1 MYVLR
6 IEVFV
11 NHAAQLGEGPLW
23 DPRSNRLYWVD
34 TYGKALHSVDSNGGD
49 MRTWS
54 MPEPIGAC
62 ALREKGGA
70 IVALR
75 SGFFELDFDSGE
87 VKLLCETHPGELR
100 PRFNDGKT
108 DRQGRF
114 IAGTMD
120 FEEEAPVASLFRLD
134 PDLSVKKIDDQII
147 CSNGPCFSPDGRTM
161 YFADSFKKTIFA
173 YEYDIETGNVKSRR
187 VFACFNDFQG
197 YPDGMTV
204 DSEGG
209 VWVVEVYAGR
219 LLRYDSLGG
228 LDRVVGLPVFSS
240 TSIMFG
246 GPNLD
251 IAYITSMARPF
262 GDRYPMEKEAGM
274 VFAIYGL
281 GVKGL
286 PETPFAG

>member
-1 MYVLR
+1 MLK
-6 IEVFV
+6 IEVLV
-11 NHAAQLGEGPLW
+11 DHPSQLGEGPLW
-23 DPRSNRLYWVD
+23 DAQTNRLYWVD
-34 TYGKALHSVDSNGGD
+34 TYGPALHSVDAAGGD
-49 MRTWS
+49 MKTWN

-75 SGFFELDFDSGE
+75 SGFFELDFATGE
-87 VKLLCETHPGELR
+87 VSLIKHTHPGELR

-120 FEEEAPVASLFRLD
+120 FQEQDPVAALFRMD
-134 PDLSVKKIDDQII
+134 HDLSVTKIDQDII

-161 YFADSFKKTIFA
+161 YFADSFLKKIFA
-173 YEYDIETGNVKSRR
+173 YDYDIETGDLLSRR
-187 VFACFNDFQG
+187 TFASFEAFQG

-209 VWVVEVYAGR
+209 VWVAEVYAGR
-219 LLRYDSLGG
+219 LLRYDPRGAI
-228 LDRVVGLPVFSS
+228 DRVVGLPVFAT
-240 TSIMFG
+240 TSVMFG
-246 GPNLD
+246 GPDLD

-262 GDRYPMEKEAGM
+262 GDRYHMEKEAGM
-274 VFAIYGL
+274 VFAIHGL
-281 GVKGL
+281 GVTGIS
-286 PETPFAG
+286 ETRFAG

>member
-1 MYVLR
+1 MLK
-6 IEVFV
+6 IEVLV
-11 NHAAQLGEGPLW
+11 DHPSQLGEGPLW
-23 DPRSNRLYWVD
+23 DAQTNRLYWVD
-34 TYGKALHSVDSNGGD
+34 TYGLALHSVDAAGGD
-49 MRTWS
+49 MKTWN

-75 SGFFELDFDSGE
+75 SGFFELDFTTGE
-87 VKLLCETHPGELR
+87 VSLIKHTHPGELR

-120 FEEEAPVASLFRLD
+120 FQEQDPVAALFRMD
-134 PDLSVKKIDDQII
+134 HDLSVTKIDQDII

-161 YFADSFKKTIFA
+161 YFADSFLKKIFA
-173 YEYDIETGNVKSRR
+173 YDYDIETGDLLSRR
-187 VFACFNDFQG
+187 TFASFEAFQG

-209 VWVVEVYAGR
+209 VWVAEVYAGR
-219 LLRYDSLGG
+219 LLRYDPRGA
-228 LDRVVGLPVFSS
+228 LDRVVGLPVFAT
-240 TSIMFG
+240 TSVMFG
-246 GPNLD
+246 GPDLD

-262 GDRYPMEKEAGM
+262 GDRYHMEKEAGM
-274 VFAIYGL
+274 VFAIHGL
-281 GVKGL
+281 GVTGIS
-286 PETPFAG
+286 ETRFAG

>member
-1 MYVLR
+1 MK
-6 IEVFV
+6 IEVLV
-11 NHAAQLGEGPLW
+11 DHPSQLGEGPLW
-23 DPRSNRLYWVD
+23 DAQTNRLYWVD
-34 TYGKALHSVDSNGGD
+34 TYGPALHSVDAAGGD
-49 MRTWS
+49 MKTWA

-75 SGFFELDFDSGE
+75 SGFFELDFDTGE
-87 VKLLCETHPGELR
+87 VSLIKHTHPGELR

-120 FEEEAPVASLFRLD
+120 FQEQDPVAALFRMD
-134 PDLSVKKIDDQII
+134 HDLSVTKIDQDII

-161 YFADSFKKTIFA
+161 YFADSFLKKIFA
-173 YEYDIETGNVKSRR
+173 YDYDIETGDLLSRR
-187 VFACFNDFQG
+187 TFASFEAFQG

-209 VWVVEVYAGR
+209 IWVAEVYAGR
-219 LLRYDSLGG
+219 LLRYDPRGA
-228 LDRVVGLPVFSS
+228 LDRVVGLPVFAT
-240 TSIMFG
+240 TSVMFG

-251 IAYITSMARPF
+251 IAYITSMARPL
-262 GDRYPMEKEAGM
+262 GDRYHMEKEAGS
-274 VFAIYGL
+274 VFAIHGL
-281 GVKGL
+281 GVTGI
-286 PETPFAG
+286 PETRFAG

>member
-1 MYVLR
+1 MLK
-6 IEVFV
+6 IEVLV
-11 NHAAQLGEGPLW
+11 DHPSQLGEGPLW
-23 DPRSNRLYWVD
+23 DAQSSRLYWVD
-34 TYGKALHSVDSNGGD
+34 TYSNALHSVDAAGGD
-49 MRTWS
+49 MKTWT

-75 SGFFELDFDSGE
+75 SGFFELDFDSGD
-87 VKLLCETHPGELR
+87 VTLIKHTHPGELR

-120 FEEEAPVASLFRLD
+120 FQEQDPVAALFRMD
-134 PDLSVKKIDDQII
+134 HDLSVTKIDQDII

-161 YFADSFKKTIFA
+161 YFADSFLKKIFA
-173 YEYDIETGNVKSRR
+173 YDYDIETGDLLSRR
-187 VFACFNDFQG
+187 TFASFEAFQG

-209 VWVVEVYAGR
+209 IWVAEVYAGR
-219 LLRYDSLGG
+219 LLRYDPRGA
-228 LDRVVGLPVFSS
+228 LDRVVGLPVFAT
-240 TSIMFG
+240 TSVMFG

-262 GDRYPMEKEAGM
+262 GDRYHMEKEAGS
-274 VFAIYGL
+274 VFAIHGL
-281 GVKGL
+281 GVTGI
-286 PETPFAG
+286 PETRFAG

>member
-1 MYVLR
+1 MLK
-6 IEVFV
+6 IEVLV
-11 NHAAQLGEGPLW
+11 DHPSQLGEGPLW
-23 DPRSNRLYWVD
+23 DAQTNRLYWVD
-34 TYGKALHSVDSNGGD
+34 TYGLALHSVDAAGGD
-49 MRTWS
+49 MKTWN

-75 SGFFELDFDSGE
+75 SGFFELDFATGE
-87 VKLLCETHPGELR
+87 VSLIKHTHPGELR

-120 FEEEAPVASLFRLD
+120 FQEQDPVAALFRMD
-134 PDLSVKKIDDQII
+134 HDLSVTKIDQDII

-161 YFADSFKKTIFA
+161 YFADSFLKKIFA
-173 YEYDIETGNVKSRR
+173 YDYDIETGDLLSRR
-187 VFACFNDFQG
+187 TFASFEAFQG

-209 VWVVEVYAGR
+209 VWVAEVYAGR
-219 LLRYDSLGG
+219 LLRYDPRGA
-228 LDRVVGLPVFSS
+228 LDRVVGLPVFAT
-240 TSIMFG
+240 TSVMFG
-246 GPNLD
+246 GPDLD

-262 GDRYPMEKEAGM
+262 GDRYHMEKEAGM
-274 VFAIYGL
+274 VFAIHGL
-281 GVKGL
+281 GVTGIS
-286 PETPFAG
+286 EARFAG

>member
-1 MYVLR
+1 MLK
-6 IEVFV
+6 IEVLV
-11 NHAAQLGEGPLW
+11 DHPSQLGEGPLW
-23 DPRSNRLYWVD
+23 DAQSNRLYWVD
-34 TYGKALHSVDSNGGD
+34 TYSHALHSVDAAGGD
-49 MRTWS
+49 MKSWT

-75 SGFFELDFDSGE
+75 SGFFELDFDSGD
-87 VKLLCETHPGELR
+87 VNLIKHTHPGELR

-120 FEEEAPVASLFRLD
+120 FQEQDPVAALFRMD
-134 PDLSVKKIDDQII
+134 HDLSVTKIDQDII

-161 YFADSFKKTIFA
+161 YFADSFLKKIFA
-173 YEYDIETGNVKSRR
+173 YDYDIQTGDLLSRR
-187 VFACFNDFQG
+187 TFASFEAFQG

-209 VWVVEVYAGR
+209 LWVVEVYAGR
-219 LLRYDSLGG
+219 LLRYDPRGA
-228 LDRVVGLPVFSS
+228 LDRVVGLPVFAT

-262 GDRYPMEKEAGM
+262 GDRYHMEKEAGS
-274 VFAIYGL
+274 VFAIHGL
-281 GVKGL
+281 GVTGI
-286 PETPFAG
+286 PEIRFAG

>member
-1 MYVLR
+1 MLK

-11 NHAAQLGEGPLW
+11 DHRSQLGEGPLW

-34 TYGKALHSVDSNGGD
+34 TYGPALHSVDAAGKD
-49 MRTWS
+49 MKTWP

-62 ALREKGGA
+62 ALRENGGA

-75 SGFFELDFDSGE
+75 SGFFTLDFETGAVE
-87 VKLLCETHPGELR
+87 LLEKTHPGSLR

-114 IAGTMD
+114 LAGTMD
-120 FEEEAPVASLFRLD
+120 FEERDPVASLFRLD
-134 PDLSVKKIDDQII
+134 PDLSVTKIDDNII
-147 CSNGPCFSPDGRTM
+147 CSNGPCFSPDGKIM
-161 YFADSFKKTIFA
+161 YFADSFEKMIYA
-173 YEYDIETGNVKSRR
+173 YDYDPQTGDLISRR
-187 VFACFNDFQG
+187 GFASFKEFQG

-204 DSEGG
+204 DNEGG
-209 VWVVEVYAGR
+209 IWVAEVYSGR
-219 LLRYDSLGG
+219 LLRYNPDGA
-228 LDRVVGLPVFSS
+228 LDRVVGLPVFST
-240 TSIMFG
+240 TSVMFG

-262 GDRYPMEKEAGM
+262 GDRYHMEKEAGM
-274 VFAIYGL
+274 VFAVHGL
-281 GVKGL
+281 GVTGL

>member
-1 MYVLR
+1 MLK
-6 IEVFV
+6 IEVLV
-11 NHAAQLGEGPLW
+11 DHPSQLGEGPLW
-23 DPRSNRLYWVD
+23 DAQTNRLYWVD
-34 TYGKALHSVDSNGGD
+34 TYGLALHSVDAAGGD
-49 MRTWS
+49 MKTWN

-75 SGFFELDFDSGE
+75 SGFFELDFATGE
-87 VKLLCETHPGELR
+87 VSLIKHTHPGELR

-120 FEEEAPVASLFRLD
+120 FQEQDPVAALFRMD
-134 PDLSVKKIDDQII
+134 HDLSVTKIDQDII

-161 YFADSFKKTIFA
+161 YFADSFLKKIFA
-173 YEYDIETGNVKSRR
+173 YDYDIETGDLLSRR
-187 VFACFNDFQG
+187 TFASFEAFQG

-209 VWVVEVYAGR
+209 VWVAEVYAGR
-219 LLRYDSLGG
+219 LLRYDPRGA
-228 LDRVVGLPVFSS
+228 LDRVVGLPVFAT
-240 TSIMFG
+240 TSVMFG
-246 GPNLD
+246 GPDLD

-262 GDRYPMEKEAGM
+262 GDRYHMEKEAGM
-274 VFAIYGL
+274 VFAIHGL
-281 GVKGL
+281 GVTGIS
-286 PETPFAG
+286 ETRFAG

>member
-1 MYVLR
+1 MLK

-11 NHAAQLGEGPLW
+11 DHPSQLGEGPLW
-23 DPRSNRLYWVD
+23 DAQSERLYWVD
-34 TYGKALHSVDSNGGD
+34 TYGPALHSVNAAGGD
-49 MRTWS
+49 MKTWP

-75 SGFFELDFDSGE
+75 SGFFELDLDSGE
-87 VKLLCETHPGELR
+87 INLLTKTHPGELR

-120 FEEEAPVASLFRLD
+120 FQEQDPVAALFRMD
-134 PDLSVKKIDDQII
+134 ADLSVTKIDKDII
-147 CSNGPCFSPDGRTM
+147 CSNGPCFSPDGKTM
-161 YFADSFKKTIFA
+161 YFADSFLKKIFA
-173 YEYDIETGNVKSRR
+173 YDYDIATGELLSRR
-187 VFACFNDFQG
+187 TFASFEGFQG

-209 VWVVEVYAGR
+209 VWVAEVYSGR
-219 LLRYDSLGG
+219 LLRYDPRGA
-228 LDRVVGLPVFSS
+228 LDRVVGLPVFST
-240 TSIMFG
+240 TSVMFG

-262 GDRYPMEKEAGM
+262 GDRYHMEKEAGM
-274 VFAIYGL
+274 VFAIHGL
-281 GVKGL
+281 GVTGL
-286 PETPFAG
+286 PEARFAG

>member
-1 MYVLR
+1 MLK
-6 IEVFV
+6 IEVLV
-11 NHAAQLGEGPLW
+11 DHPSQLGEGPLW
-23 DPRSNRLYWVD
+23 DAQTNRLYWVD
-34 TYGKALHSVDSNGGD
+34 TYGRALHSVDAAGD
-49 MRTWS
+49 DMKTWS

-75 SGFFELDFDSGE
+75 SGFFELDFGTGE
-87 VKLLCETHPGELR
+87 VNLIKHTHPGELR

-120 FEEEAPVASLFRLD
+120 FQEQDPVAALFRMD
-134 PDLSVKKIDDQII
+134 HDLSVTKIDQDII

-161 YFADSFKKTIFA
+161 YFADSFLKKIFA
-173 YEYDIETGNVKSRR
+173 YDYDIETGDLLSRR
-187 VFACFNDFQG
+187 TFASFEAFQG

-209 VWVVEVYAGR
+209 VWVAEVYAGR
-219 LLRYDSLGG
+219 LLRYDPRGA
-228 LDRVVGLPVFSS
+228 LDRVVGLPVFAT
-240 TSIMFG
+240 TSVMFG

-262 GDRYPMEKEAGM
+262 GDRYHMEKEAGC
-274 VFAIYGL
+274 VFAIHGL
-281 GVKGL
+281 GVTGI
-286 PETPFAG
+286 PETRFAG